1 MRGMGRNI
9 ARAQRGGMQQRRCGR
24 AEGWGCRKLRKP
36 CGVVSWREVP
46 RSLVPRGME
55 RGTKKEKYG
64 DFLASFLVSVY
75 TNNYLFDEYADSYL

>member
-1 MRGMGRNI
+1 MGGNI

-24 AEGWGCRKLRKP
+24 AEGWGCRKPRKP
-36 CGVVSWREVP
+36 RGVISWREVP

-55 RGTKKEKYG
+55 RGTKKAKYG
-64 DFLASFLVSVY
+64 NFLASFLASVY